1 MSTLKQIIKNPSATI
16 VDVRSPMEFNMEH
29 VEGATN
35 IPLDQVQ
42 FRLDEFKAMS
52 QPIVLYCRSG
62 ARSGM
67 AASILKQ
74 AGLSEVYNAG
84 GLDDIMYLMN

>member
-42 FRLDEFKAMS
+42 FRLDEFKSMS